1 MASSLDLPSQR
12 ARKPVKYP
20 HFYQYTDQQLHDIW
34 QSKYCTTGQRSFAK
48 RILNQRQGHT
58 RTGSTMRQQRARI
71 VNQLHMILAGAEKN
85 LQRIDFELRKLQQR
99 FFSCSELEEAN
110 TLSELSLFV
119 RQNATRLQ
127 GTVDYIKDAYPNKAK
142 QSKDVRR
149 S

>member
-34 QSKYCTTGQRSFAK
+34 LCDDYSKGQRSFAK
-48 RILNQRQGHT
+48 RILNQRRGLT
-58 RTGSTMRQQRARI
+58 STGSTLRQRRARI
-71 VNQLHMILAGAEKN
+71 VNQLHMILAGAVKN
-85 LQRIDFELRKLQQR
+85 LQRIDPELRTLAAQFAKDYDTD
-99 FFSCSELEEAN
+99 EAN
-110 TLSELSLFV
+110 TLLELNMFI

-142 QSKDVRR
+142 QPKDVRR

>member
-1 MASSLDLPSQR
+1 MASPLDLISQR

-20 HFYQYTDQQLHDIW
+20 HFYQYTDQQLHEIW
-34 QSKYCTTGQRSFAK
+34 LCEDYSRGQRSFAK

-58 RTGSTMRQQRARI
+58 RTGSTPRQRRARV

-85 LQRIDFELRKLQQR
+85 LQRINFELRTIAEQFAKDYDTD
-99 FFSCSELEEAN
+99 EAN
-110 TLSELSLFV
+110 TLLELSMFV
-119 RQNATRLQ
+119 RQNAIRLQ

-142 QSKDVRR
+142 QPKDVRR

>member
-20 HFYQYTDQQLHDIW
+20 HFYQYTDQQLHEIW
-34 QSKYCTTGQRSFAK
+34 LSEDYSSGQRSFAK
-48 RILNQRQGHT
+48 RILNQRQGLT
-58 RTGSTMRQQRARI
+58 RTGSTLRQERARI
-71 VNQLHMILAGAEKN
+71 VNQLHMILAGAAKN
-85 LQRIDFELRKLQQR
+85 LQRIDLELRRISHAFRSRLD
-99 FFSCSELEEAN
+99 LEEAN
-110 TLSELSLFV
+110 TLDELSLFV
-119 RQNATRLQ
+119 QQNATRLQ